1 MGSWSR
7 RVGVL
12 HWASVLGTT
21 DKITRRTPPTPKSDN
36 AFRWKV
42 FAQCLAL
49 TSLSRRQSCRGE
61 LGRKP
66 STASACRYQVQ
77 DFLWGTIVGMAQPH
91 KGQREQ
97 IKVRAAA
104 VVYARLREMAAQRG
118 TSVSQLSA
126 DLLAIAVGHP
136 EAVRELDKEVLPLAM

>member
-1 MGSWSR
+1 MNAQRSQ
-7 RVGVL
+7 
-12 HWASVLGTT
+12 AS
-21 DKITRRTPPTPKSDN
+21 S
-36 AFRWKV
+36 
-42 FAQCLAL
+42 
-49 TSLSRRQSCRGE
+49 
-61 LGRKP
+61 GRL
-66 STASACRYQVQ
+66 ACRYQVRQ
-77 DFLWGTIVGMAQPH
+77 LLCTKIVGMAQPH

-104 VVYARLREMAAQRG
+104 PVYARLREMAAERG